1 MLSLHALQQTLRH
14 QTFSAGDFIVRQ
26 GEDGDV
32 FYMIV
37 KGTVDVLETSIDPE
51 TDTERTKL
59 LVQMFEGHYFG
70 ELALIYG
77 EPRNASVRATTEE
90 VRCVCITKEDFRSCM
105 NEKRFQEVLE
115 EVAYQRAFYREQ
127 RAQQLEEEQEKQQRG
142 RGKQSRRLI
151 RSRSSVSPSSR
162 SPGGEDGGSRSRG
175 RRADSG
181 VGKPGGRGRRTAAE
195 GRGVSPTRSLTP
207 PYGQSASS
215 SSHSLRR
222 SSFRETVKVVK
233 RKLNNGTVIINKY
246 RIICE
251 LGKGS
256 YGSVHLCRDGETGM
270 EYAMKV
276 MDKRKRGGMRSRQGQ
291 GGHQHLA
298 DTLRR
303 EVAVMKKL
311 RHPNI
316 VTLWEV
322 IDDPKAQQLYMIQEY
337 VADGPLLPEGVVVSP
352 MDTEEARDK
361 FVGCIRGLHHLH
373 QHGVVHGD
381 IKPQNLLVA
390 KDGTVKIAD
399 FGAAVMLQSQA

>member
-1 MLSLHALQQTLRH
+1 
-14 QTFSAGDFIVRQ
+14 
-26 GEDGDV
+26 
-32 FYMIV
+32 
-37 KGTVDVLETSIDPE
+37 
-51 TDTERTKL
+51 
-59 LVQMFEGHYFG
+59 
-70 ELALIYG
+70 
-77 EPRNASVRATTEE
+77 
-90 VRCVCITKEDFRSCM
+90 
-105 NEKRFQEVLE
+105 
-115 EVAYQRAFYREQ
+115 
-127 RAQQLEEEQEKQQRG
+127 
-142 RGKQSRRLI
+142 
-151 RSRSSVSPSSR
+151 
-162 SPGGEDGGSRSRG
+162 
-175 RRADSG
+175 
-181 VGKPGGRGRRTAAE
+181 
-195 GRGVSPTRSLTP
+195 
-207 PYGQSASS
+207 
-215 SSHSLRR
+215 SLRR

-233 RKLNNGTVIINKY
+233 RKLNNGTIIINKY

-298 DTLRR
+298 ETLRR

-399 FGAAVMLQSQA
+399 FGAAVMLQSQSGETEDEEVSKTKGKLIS